1 MRHDPVLGV
10 ILLEADHSVE
20 TVGWTD
26 PFSWEPPAGLSVSFF
41 GHPRHWPL
49 PAVFAVA
56 RGATGTTSA
65 LGTQEAVQGV
75 ADAIGRLDG
84 HCDLIVGGCG
94 YFGDAWPL
102 LDQPPAAFTL
112 LSALDLVD
120 ATLASTSRDIVVMS
134 ASTAAARRVTG
145 RHPQSSRIRLIGL
158 DGVGEWAN
166 FARPDWASSGL
177 VTDSGIVAG
186 LRTVLERHAAPGG
199 LLDGIGAVLLEC
211 TVLPYHRGV
220 IREYTDAPIID
231 VERVLIG
238 AL

>member
-1 MRHDPVLGV
+1 MRNDPVLGV

-26 PFSWEPPAGLSVSFF
+26 PFSWEPLAGLSVSFF

-166 FARPDWASSGL
+166 FARPDWATAASSASTPMRPSSTSSAFSSERSSPGEEL
-177 VTDSGIVAG
+177 GPHQATSARHPLLP
-186 LRTVLERHAAPGG
+186 LRAPQE
-199 LLDGIGAVLLEC
+199 LLRRPA
-211 TVLPYHRGV
+211 
-220 IREYTDAPIID
+220 
-231 VERVLIG
+231 
-238 AL
+238 